1 MSHIDE
7 GLLHARLDGALAP
20 EDPEWRAARQH
31 LETCADCR
39 RRFEEARALRDAVG
53 EILAASASD
62 SAPRPKFADL
72 EAAASARR
80 PERPTR
86 SAPDGA
92 RPRWWRSPARLAWA
106 ASLVLAVGAGWMGRA
121 LIETG
126 GKGGAPAVQ
135 LADQASETREM
146 PARARESGALEGEAV
161 PEADGVRN
169 ESLEMRR
176 APETSKATAG
186 AGADADRAAAAQEP
200 PPPADDELAD
210 DELAAQRERAQL
222 AAPAREEARKAE
234 GAVVSPGCYAAE
246 TAGGPVELRVDS
258 DGTARF
264 RAEDGL
270 YVGFWQRRDGGGM
283 TLELTDRTEW
293 LRLVLDP
300 TADGV
305 RGMLGPDTLD
315 VGLALRPV
323 VCPTD

>member
-20 EDPEWRAARQH
+20 EDPEWRAAREH

-39 RRFEEARALRDAVG
+39 RRLEEARVLRDAAR
-53 EILAASASD
+53 EILAGAAPD

-72 EAAASARR
+72 AAAASARGL
-80 PERPTR
+80 ERPTP
-86 SAPDGA
+86 AVTEGA
-92 RPRWWRSPARLAWA
+92 RPRWWRSPVKLAWA

-121 LIETG
+121 LVETG
-126 GKGGAPAVQ
+126 GQGGAPAVQ

-146 PARARESGALEGEAV
+146 PARARESGAPEGEAV

-176 APETSKATAG
+176 APEAGKVTAG
-186 AGADADRAAAAQEP
+186 AAADADRAAAAQEP
-200 PPPADDELAD
+200 APPAG
-210 DELAAQRERAQL
+210 DELAAQGERAQL

-246 TAGGPVELRVDS
+246 AAGGPAELRVDS

-305 RGMLGPDTLD
+305 RGTLGPGTLD
-315 VGLALRPV
+315 VDLALRPFA
-323 VCPTD
+323 CPPD